1 MMKSTTS
8 TKGLLKE
15 VLEHCETTSCL
26 LAKLINL
33 DRKSQ
38 TEHVYLLLSF
48 RRLPTTTLRYQIQ
61 GVVRTMLTE
70 KKMSHEISVS
80 TTNYPFD

>member
-1 MMKSTTS
+1 MKSTTS

-15 VLEHCETTSCL
+15 VPEHCETTSCL
-26 LAKLINL
+26 FAKLINL

-48 RRLPTTTLRYQIQ
+48 QRLPTTTLRYQIQ
-61 GVVRTMLTE
+61 GVVRTMLTG

-80 TTNYPFD
+80 ITNYPFD